1 MSQFGPGWRGSNA
14 LQSNETP
21 RVHRRVAQ
29 TAAVKYAT
37 SRRLGRALVL
47 SLVGFAGMPIH
58 GLLEQEQTDGAV
70 FSPEDL
76 TTIIAAYELVLT
88 RLKVDD
94 RKAPMA
100 TLVAKTVIQIAKE
113 GERDPERLSERV
125 IRLYR
130 VNPR

>member
-1 MSQFGPGWRGSNA
+1 
-14 LQSNETP
+14 
-21 RVHRRVAQ
+21 
-29 TAAVKYAT
+29 
-37 SRRLGRALVL
+37 
-47 SLVGFAGMPIH
+47 LVGFAGMPIH
-58 GLLEQEQTDGAV
+58 ALLEQEQTQEGAV

-76 TTIIAAYELVLT
+76 TAIIAAYELALT

>member
-1 MSQFGPGWRGSNA
+1 MPFGIADRADRGYKICYVSPAARTRSQ
-14 LQSNETP
+14 
-21 RVHRRVAQ
+21 
-29 TAAVKYAT
+29 
-37 SRRLGRALVL
+37 LGGVC
-47 SLVGFAGMPIH
+47 GMPIH
-58 GLLEQEQTDGAV
+58 ALLEQEQAQEGAV

-76 TTIIAAYELVLT
+76 TAIVAGYELALT

-94 RKAPMA
+94 RKAAMA

-130 VNPR
+130 VNPK

>member
-1 MSQFGPGWRGSNA
+1 M
-14 LQSNETP
+14 
-21 RVHRRVAQ
+21 
-29 TAAVKYAT
+29 
-37 SRRLGRALVL
+37 
-47 SLVGFAGMPIH
+47 GFAGMPIH
-58 GLLEQEQTDGAV
+58 ALLEQEQAQEGAV

-76 TTIIAAYELVLT
+76 TAIIAAYELALT

-100 TLVAKTVIQIAKE
+100 TLVAKTAIQIAKE

>member
-1 MSQFGPGWRGSNA
+1 
-14 LQSNETP
+14 
-21 RVHRRVAQ
+21 
-29 TAAVKYAT
+29 
-37 SRRLGRALVL
+37 
-47 SLVGFAGMPIH
+47 MPIH
-58 GLLEQEQTDGAV
+58 ALLEQEQAQEEAV

-76 TTIIAAYELVLT
+76 TAIIAAYELALT

-125 IRLYR
+125 IHLYR

>member
-1 MSQFGPGWRGSNA
+1 M
-14 LQSNETP
+14 
-21 RVHRRVAQ
+21 
-29 TAAVKYAT
+29 AAVKYAT
-37 SRRLGRALVL
+37 SRLRRALVL
-47 SLVGFAGMPIH
+47 TWVGLRVCLSMPFCSRQA
-58 GLLEQEQTDGAV
+58 QEAAV
-70 FSPEDL
+70 FSPEDVSA
-76 TTIIAAYELVLT
+76 IIAAYELALS

-125 IRLYR
+125 IRMYR

>member
-1 MSQFGPGWRGSNA
+1 MLQFGPGWRGPNA
-14 LQSNETP
+14 LQSNETA

-37 SRRLGRALVL
+37 SRLRRALVL

-58 GLLEQEQTDGAV
+58 ALLEQEQTQEGAV

-76 TTIIAAYELVLT
+76 TAIIAAYELALT
-88 RLKVDD
+88 RLKVES